1 MTSAN
6 SLHGEGHPK
15 LVLWDNPGGW
25 GGERGS
31 FCRTGYN
38 GLLTVILHT
47 SLPPESAN
55 STRGET
61 VPPFAS
67 SHCIFVEHE
76 PGGTVAWPLK
86 KDLLNE

>member
-1 MTSAN
+1 MDCQDGSWSTFIWTQN
-6 SLHGEGHPK
+6 
-15 LVLWDNPGGW
+15 V
-25 GGERGS
+25 S